1 MDSTLLSLILPEGL
15 SEYFELDKVETVSD
29 SYYIYLKER
38 NIQPKEFTAQKLI
51 SKGFFEEIS
60 VRDFPLRGKPCFLKL
75 KRRKW
80 MIVETGE
87 IVFRDWNLVAEGTKM
102 TQEFAFFLRDYLDSS
117 PISCKT
123 LGRFFGVEGKRL
135 QEQYVSHLS
144 DFMSWDQAE
153 HAQDWL
159 LFPDN
164 LGEYL
169 SIDETSLSQ
178 GELYTIVTNKA
189 AKGKKGALVAIVK
202 GTESETVIKVL
213 CRIKEWARKKV
224 KEVTLDLAP
233 TMAKIVRRSFP
244 KAKLVSDRFHVQQ
257 LASEAV
263 QEIRIK
269 HRWDAIEQENKEMD
283 LAKEI
288 KKPWIPELLENGDTL
303 KQLLA
308 RSRYLL
314 FKKEVNWTSSQNH
327 RAELLFKRYPDLQKA
342 YEISQELSSIFSR
355 SKDRRI
361 AFKKL
366 AIWYNKIEKLGYKP
380 FNTIAR
386 TIQNNYE
393 TILNYFDNRST
404 NASAES
410 FNAKIKAFRSQ
421 FRGVR
426 NVKFFLFRLAKIYA

>member
-1 MDSTLLSLILPEGL
+1 MKS
-15 SEYFELDKVETVSD
+15 
-29 SYYIYLKER
+29 
-38 NIQPKEFTAQKLI
+38 
-51 SKGFFEEIS
+51 
-60 VRDFPLRGKPCFLKL
+60 
-75 KRRKW
+75 
-80 MIVETGE
+80 
-87 IVFRDWNLVAEGTKM
+87 
-102 TQEFAFFLRDYLDSS
+102 YLDSS

-123 LGRFFGVEGKRL
+123 LGNFFGVDGKRL
-135 QEQYVSHLS
+135 EEQYASHLS
-144 DFMSWDQAE
+144 GFTDWECADHAE
-153 HAQDWL
+153 NWL
-159 LFPDN
+159 LFSEN
-164 LGEYL
+164 IGEYL

-178 GELYTIVTNKA
+178 GELYTILTNKA

-202 GTESETVIKVL
+202 GTESEAVIKVL
-213 CRIKEWARKKV
+213 QRIPERARKKV

-233 TMAKIVRRSFP
+233 TMARIVKRSFP

-257 LASEAV
+257 LATEAV

-269 HRWDAIEQENKEMD
+269 HRWDAIEQENMEMD
-283 LAKEI
+283 LAREVKQKWLPQI
-288 KKPWIPELLENGDTL
+288 LENGDTV

-314 FKKEVNWTSSQNH
+314 FKKEVNWSPSQSQ
-327 RAELLFKRYPDLQKA
+327 RAELLFNLYPDLHRA
-342 YEISQELSSIFSR
+342 YKISQELSSILSHSKSR
-355 SKDRRI
+355 MI

-366 AIWYNKIEKLGYKP
+366 ALWYNKIEESGFKS

-426 NVKFFLFRLAKIYA
+426 NVKFFLFRLSKIYA